1 MDALEAGTNGWRK
14 IVSQQRIVTKT
25 RVRIWNRLSKQF
37 QLVHDL
43 FIGRW
48 RMKNRS
54 NVRCNDWAKQLIIGP
69 ISESSPGILFSC
81 LFPGLYR
88 CTNCFRIEA
97 NLSSLST
104 FLSNKIGAR
113 NLPWRKCVV
122 KFSPRAWYATLLRY
136 SLETIFRMI
145 LKLESCSRA
154 NGNGMSV
161 TKGWGGGG
169 GTDATELDGQSEF
182 QHRKGRR
189 E

>member
-81 LFPGLYR
+81 LFPSLYKLFSNR
-88 CTNCFRIEA
+88 GEFILSFNISFEYDRGEKFAVVKMRTEI
-97 NLSSLST
+97 LSSH
-104 FLSNKIGAR
+104 
-113 NLPWRKCVV
+113 
-122 KFSPRAWYATLLRY
+122 RAWYATLLRY

-154 NGNGMSV
+154 NGNGMGV